1 MSKGGGVWGEGGEG
15 VWREDDPWMCA
26 RRGDLREQWF
36 LSCLLSLLSHFLAHH
51 SGVSKSPMNS
61 ISLDKTSLGEGG
73 VDFSPIPP
81 RSISPQ
87 TLPSLVESNPSL
99 TNQWM
104 EFNTEE
110 GKYYHNFYSGNTTA
124 TLTPAM
130 NVIQAPVAM
139 KKNQNMLRAKSD
151 FMPRLLRFR
160 SWWQETKSF
169 EGGIER
175 NEIEVRWGGDRRQ
188 GATST

>member
-1 MSKGGGVWGEGGEG
+1 MVGG

-26 RRGDLREQWF
+26 ERRSSGAVVF
-36 LSCLLSLLSHFLAHH
+36 VLLSLLSHFLAHH

-61 ISLDKTSLGEGG
+61 LSLDKTSLGEGG

-139 KKNQNMLRAKSD
+139 KKNQNLLRAKSD

>member
-1 MSKGGGVWGEGGEG
+1 MGGRTRTTNV
-15 VWREDDPWMCA
+15 
-26 RRGDLREQWF
+26 
-36 LSCLLSLLSHFLAHH
+36 CLTYTTTRFVH
-51 SGVSKSPMNS
+51 VSSVASNSPTN
-61 ISLDKTSLGEGG
+61 SLDKIMMTGDAGAE
-73 VDFSPIPP
+73 FSPIPP

-104 EFNTEE
+104 EFMTEE
-110 GKYYHNFYSGNTTA
+110 GKYYHNFYSGETTT

-130 NVIQAPVAM
+130 IVIQAPVEM
-139 KKNQNMLRAKSD
+139 KKTQNLLRAKSE

-160 SWWQETKSF
+160 SWWQETKSY

-175 NEIEVRWGGDRRQ
+175 NEIEVSAGECGGVWESRRRRQ
-188 GATST
+188 S